1 MRVAPSA
8 SRAYVKV
15 WRMADFF
22 KPSLPVLLVVLLTGL
37 AWRAWLS
44 SEMKALVG
52 WRKSV
57 F

>member
-1 MRVAPSA
+1 
-8 SRAYVKV
+8 
-15 WRMADFF
+15 MADFF
-22 KPSLPVLLVVLLTGL
+22 KPSLPVLLVVLLTGF